1 MNYSIFHPTG
11 IINGEINLPRSK
23 SLSNR
28 ALIIHAL
35 NNKKFEI
42 EHLSLSND
50 TIVLQRALNSK
61 EKLINIEDA
70 GTAMRFLTSYF
81 SIQKSETI
89 LTGSDQ
95 MKKRPIGE
103 LVDSLRH
110 LGADI
115 EYLEKEN
122 YPPIKIIGKELN
134 GGEININSEVSSQF
148 ISSLLMI
155 APLLKNGI
163 KINLQ
168 NDIVSKPYILMTLKM
183 LNYFGIEYLFKD
195 NSINI
200 SNQPYQLKNIKI
212 ENDWSAVAFWLEMV
226 SLSKKARIIL
236 KGLNKNSWQGDSF
249 SPNFFKDL
257 GVLSYFEDS
266 NFILEKKQNSE
277 PAKKNIHLIDYPDLS
292 LALINTYA
300 FKKITANFTGLST
313 LKRKESDRLTSLQ
326 TELKKCGINAK
337 IDSDSFSIN
346 AVNITNITPSFSTYK
361 DHRIAMCLAPLALQ
375 KTVVVEDVEVVKKSY
390 PNYWE
395 DLKKVGFT
403 ITPLTH

>member
-81 SIQKSETI
+81 SIQKGETI

-168 NDIVSKPYILMTLKM
+168 NDIVSKPYILMT
-183 LNYFGIEYLFKD
+183 
-195 NSINI
+195 
-200 SNQPYQLKNIKI
+200 
-212 ENDWSAVAFWLEMV
+212 
-226 SLSKKARIIL
+226 SK
-236 KGLNKNSWQGDSF
+236 
-249 SPNFFKDL
+249 
-257 GVLSYFEDS
+257 
-266 NFILEKKQNSE
+266 
-277 PAKKNIHLIDYPDLS
+277 
-292 LALINTYA
+292 
-300 FKKITANFTGLST
+300 
-313 LKRKESDRLTSLQ
+313 
-326 TELKKCGINAK
+326 C
-337 IDSDSFSIN
+337 
-346 AVNITNITPSFSTYK
+346 
-361 DHRIAMCLAPLALQ
+361 
-375 KTVVVEDVEVVKKSY
+375 
-390 PNYWE
+390 
-395 DLKKVGFT
+395 
-403 ITPLTH
+403 